1 MKQSIKNVYIIS
13 LVLVIIDQ
21 FIKLVVS
28 YNMPLNEPSVLIKG
42 FLSIDLVHNTG
53 AAFSILQG
61 GRVFLISIGI
71 VVIALLTLYIKNSEY
86 VDTKK
91 TIVYGLLLGG
101 IIGNLIDRIVHG
113 YVIDYISFTII
124 NYNFPVFNFADICIV
139 VAVVFALIFTIR
151 EDLWN

>member
-86 VDTKK
+86 VDTIK